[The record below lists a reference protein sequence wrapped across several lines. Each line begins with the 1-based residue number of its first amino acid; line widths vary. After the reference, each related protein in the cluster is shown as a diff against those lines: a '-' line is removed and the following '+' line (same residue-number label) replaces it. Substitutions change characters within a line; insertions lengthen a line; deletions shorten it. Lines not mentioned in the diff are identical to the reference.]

1 MNHKILSLNELQ
13 NESINNSEILKPQY
27 YISFK
32 DKPSQEMSK
41 ELKMINLKNKNEKK
55 EKEEK
60 ISVIEDEDEEV
71 SEINSFLTPPKY
83 YSSYKMYIK

>member
-41 ELKMINLKNKNEKK
+41 ELKMINLKKKNEKK
-55 EKEEK
+55 EK

>member
-27 YISFK
+27 YVSFK

-41 ELKMINLKNKNEKK
+41 ELKMINLKKKNEKK
-55 EKEEK
+55 EK

>member
-1 MNHKILSLNELQ
+1 MNHKILSPNELQ
-13 NESINNSEILKPQY
+13 NESMNNSEILKPQY
-27 YISFK
+27 YVSFK
-32 DKPSQEMSK
+32 DKSSQEMSK
-41 ELKMINLKNKNEKK
+41 EFKMINLKKKN

-60 ISVIEDEDEEV
+60 ISIIEDEDEEV